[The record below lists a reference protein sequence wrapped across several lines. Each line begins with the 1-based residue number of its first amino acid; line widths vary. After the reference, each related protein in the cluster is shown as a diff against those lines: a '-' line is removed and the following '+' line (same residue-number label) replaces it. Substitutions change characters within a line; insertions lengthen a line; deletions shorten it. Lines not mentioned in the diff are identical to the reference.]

1 MGKRTGRPR
10 GRPAGAKSTRT
21 REREEKVEKAAQII
35 ASIIPG
41 AFEGDSHAFLMSV
54 YKDPSQPLMTRL
66 DAAKAAIGYEKPRLG
81 TIEHK
86 GDPENPLALAV
97 ISAVPR
103 TDADTDSVQPTPA
116 PRH

>member
-10 GRPAGAKSTRT
+10 GRPAGAKSSRT
-21 REREEKVEKAAQII
+21 VERERKVEEAAQVI
-35 ASIIPG
+35 ASLIPG

-54 YKDPSQPLMTRL
+54 YKDPAQPLATRL

-86 GDPENPLALAV
+86 GDPDNPLGIAV
-97 ISAVPR
+97 VSAVPR
-103 TDADTDSVQPTPA
+103 DHADADRDQPTP
-116 PRH
+116 HH

>member
-21 REREEKVEKAAQII
+21 RERERKVQEAAEVI
-35 ASIIPG
+35 ASLIPG
-41 AFEGDSHAFLMSV
+41 AFDGDSHAFLMSV
-54 YKDPSQPLMTRL
+54 YKDPTQPLATRL

-103 TDADTDSVQPTPA
+103 TNADPTSDQPKT